1 MSEDSDYGVDNIP
14 STGKKSK
21 TPVVLNQR
29 YETVL
34 GRKCLLF
41 STVMNRV
48 DFISVMQ
55 HAEQNPELIN
65 DAPPTTPGFNE
76 CEVFITD
83 KRIQKSDLCT
93 DDFTPWYRG
102 EIKKSLE
109 RQHSYFYT
117 VNAHGHFDPSPKIF
131 STHVLRITVYILG
144 SCHGLNKKV
153 VRMVRMASNENCLPS
168 LIVYTFQSGFER
180 PVPSSPAIL
189 KREELDDI
197 QRSANLQS
205 GPSASVV
212 KREKDDS
219 CEPKSKTRRMSCGSS
234 EVSQNPMKRPKE
246 EPLEE
251 ESLAGQPLEQNLKT
265 PKEEPVEEEEESRE
279 KEANKN
285 QSENTA
291 NRDISDNSSINNR
304 SSLFSVQPTTL
315 ANSLSYRNNQNRN
328 FQNYEMFSAGVL
340 SNATVP
346 APMFHP
352 QITPIADLDKD
363 TSIDRDEVVQ
373 RNKLAA
379 LYRLVDLFRWSQGIY
394 NHITVR
400 VSNDPDEILINAF
413 GQLYN
418 EVSASSL
425 IKVDLDGTVIN
436 GGSTDF
442 GVNQA
447 GYVLHSAVHKARPEI
462 KCVVHLHHPSVVAVS
477 AQKCGLL
484 PISQEAM
491 IVGEVGYHEYRG
503 ILIDEA
509 ERALLV
515 RDLGDRH
522 VMILR
527 NHGFVVC
534 GESVEHALSVTYHL
548 IIACETQ
555 VKTVPGGDTDNVH
568 FPAHSAIKQV
578 YQVASNGG
586 GGVNR
591 QNGHVNSTQWKKGEL
606 EWQAYMR
613 QLDAQGYVT
622 GHDYNCKPC
631 N

>member
-21 TPVVLNQR
+21 VPAVLNQR
-29 YETVL
+29 CITVS

-55 HAEQNPELIN
+55 NAEHYPELIN
-65 DAPPTTPGFNE
+65 DAPPTTPGFNG

-102 EIKKSLE
+102 GIKKSLE

-117 VNAHGHFDPSPKIF
+117 LNAHGHFDPSPKIF
-131 STHVLRITVYILG
+131 ATHVLRITVYVLA

-153 VRMVRMASNENCLPS
+153 VRMVRIDGALQENCLPS

-180 PVPSSPAIL
+180 PVPNSPAIL
-189 KREELDDI
+189 NREELDDI

-205 GPSASVV
+205 GPSASAV
-212 KREKDDS
+212 KSDRDDS
-219 CEPKSKTRRMSCGSS
+219 CEPKSKTRRMSYGSS
-234 EVSQNPMKRPKE
+234 EVSRNLTKNPKE

-251 ESLAGQPLEQNLKT
+251 QSLARQPLEQNLKT
-265 PKEEPVEEEEESRE
+265 PKGEPVEEEEEESRE
-279 KEANKN
+279 KEEHGG

-291 NRDISDNSSINNR
+291 NHDISDNSSINKR
-304 SSLFSVQPTTL
+304 LSLFSVQQTQV
-315 ANSLSYRNNQNRN
+315 NSLSDQNRK

-352 QITPIADLDKD
+352 HITPIADLDKD
-363 TSIDRDEVVQ
+363 TSIDPDEVVQ

-425 IKVDLDGTVIN
+425 IKVDMDGTVIN
-436 GGSTDF
+436 GGSTGF

-447 GYVLHSAVHKARPEI
+447 GYVLHSAVHRARPEI

-555 VKTVPGGDTDNVH
+555 VKTVPGGNTDNVH

-591 QNGHVNSTQWKKGEL
+591 QNGHVNSTQWRKGEL